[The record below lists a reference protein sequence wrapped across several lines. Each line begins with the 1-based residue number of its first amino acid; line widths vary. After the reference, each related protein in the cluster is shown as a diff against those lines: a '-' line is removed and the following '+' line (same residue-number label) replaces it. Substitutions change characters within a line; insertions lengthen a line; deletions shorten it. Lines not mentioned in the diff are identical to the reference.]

1 MQGTRL
7 VTPAQPGRH
16 RRDAARN
23 SGRVSVGGPRLRLSA
38 PVEPPRAAEPRN
50 SFQLLCR
57 PYFKAPSGDFHAIQY
72 DKPLRQLF

>member
-38 PVEPPRAAEPRN
+38 PVEPAPCCRASKQFSTVMSPI
-50 SFQLLCR
+50 L
-57 PYFKAPSGDFHAIQY
+57 
-72 DKPLRQLF
+72 